1 MVRIARQGRPFRDCP
16 AFLRRRPAVRLT
28 DGAAQG
34 AEAAGLAAGHSPL
47 APARDLVSLEP
58 ETDRDP
64 DCMTPRYAQRM
75 DKVQP
80 SAIGELLALGAD
92 PSIISFGGGY
102 PDATLFPAEQLDAVF
117 HEIIREAGGAA
128 MQYAPSNGLPHLR
141 DQIAG
146 LMTAD
151 GMACTGDDVLILQG
165 SQQGLDFAARMLI
178 DPGDV
183 IVTEDPTFLGA
194 LIAFEPS
201 QPDYAVVPVDTDGM
215 QTEALRE
222 ILAANPRA
230 RMIYT
235 IPDFQNPTG
244 VTLSLARRKELIA
257 LANRHDLIV
266 LEDTP
271 YRQIRFEGRHLPTLK
286 SLDTEGRVIHLGSF
300 SKVLVPGLRIG
311 WAVAAPELLARMGLL
326 KVAADTQTSTLNM
339 AAASLFLDRYDL
351 AAHIAT
357 LREAYARK
365 KEVMLDAIRQYFP
378 QDITATDP
386 DGGLFTWLTFDEGF
400 DATAFMREVALPQAR
415 VAYVPGA
422 TFFPLTPRA
431 NHARLNFSAQSLDNI
446 RTGISA
452 LGKAL
457 HANPS
462 L

>member
-1 MVRIARQGRPFRDCP
+1 
-16 AFLRRRPAVRLT
+16 
-28 DGAAQG
+28 
-34 AEAAGLAAGHSPL
+34 
-47 APARDLVSLEP
+47 
-58 ETDRDP
+58 
-64 DCMTPRYAQRM
+64 MTPRYAQRM
-75 DKVQP
+75 AKVQP

-102 PDATLFPAEQLDAVF
+102 PDATLFPAAQLDAVF
-117 HEIIREAGGAA
+117 HEIITKAGGAA

-146 LMTAD
+146 LMVAD
-151 GMACTGDDVLILQG
+151 GVACTGDDVLILQG

-194 LIAFEPS
+194 LIAFAPS
-201 QPDYAVVPVDTDGM
+201 QPAYAVVPVDADGM
-215 QTEALRE
+215 QTEVLEAV
-222 ILAANPRA
+222 LAANPKA

-235 IPDFQNPTG
+235 VPDFQNPTG
-244 VTLSLARRKELIA
+244 VTLSLARRKHLIA

-271 YRQIRFEGRHLPTLK
+271 YRHIRFKGQNLPTLK

-300 SKVLVPGLRIG
+300 SKILVPGLRVG
-311 WAVAAPELLARMGLL
+311 WAVAAPDLLMRMGCL

-339 AAASLFLDRYDL
+339 AAASLFLDRHDL
-351 AAHIAT
+351 AAHIVT
-357 LREAYARK
+357 LRTAYAAK
-365 KEVMLDAIRQYFP
+365 KEAMLDAIRQHFP
-378 QDITATDP
+378 QDIAVTDP
-386 DGGLFTWLTFDEGF
+386 DGGLFTWATFPEGF
-400 DATAFMREVALPQAR
+400 DATAFMRDVALPQAR

-431 NHARLNFSAQSLDNI
+431 NHARLNFSSPSLEAI
-446 RTGISA
+446 RTGIAA
-452 LGKAL
+452 LGRAL
-457 HANPS
+457 HTHRS

>member
-1 MVRIARQGRPFRDCP
+1 
-16 AFLRRRPAVRLT
+16 
-28 DGAAQG
+28 
-34 AEAAGLAAGHSPL
+34 
-47 APARDLVSLEP
+47 
-58 ETDRDP
+58 
-64 DCMTPRYAQRM
+64 MTPRYAQRM
-75 DKVQP
+75 ARVQP

-92 PSIISFGGGY
+92 PSITSFGGGY

-117 HEIIREAGGAA
+117 HEIICTTGGAA

-183 IVTEDPTFLGA
+183 VITEDPTFLGA

-201 QPDYAVVPVDTDGM
+201 QPGYAVVPVDADGM
-215 QTEALRE
+215 QTDQLEAV
-222 ILAANPRA
+222 LAANPRA
-230 RMIYT
+230 KMIYT
-235 IPDFQNPTG
+235 VPDFQNPTG
-244 VTLSLARRKELIA
+244 VTLSLKRRKQLIA

-271 YRQIRFEGRHLPTLK
+271 YRHIRFAGQNLPTLK

-311 WAVAAPELLARMGLL
+311 WAVASPDLLARMGQL

-351 AAHIAT
+351 SAHILK
-357 LREAYARK
+357 LRTAYASK
-365 KEVMLDAIRQYFP
+365 KEVMLDAIRQHFP
-378 QDITATDP
+378 QDIAATDP
-386 DGGLFTWLTFDEGF
+386 EGGLFTWLTFPEGF
-400 DATAFMREVALPQAR
+400 DATAFMRDVALPKAR

-431 NHARLNFSAQSLDNI
+431 NHARLNFSAPSLDAI
-446 RTGISA
+446 RTGIAA
-452 LGKAL
+452 LGRAL
-457 HANPS
+457 HANP
-462 L
+462 